1 LEYPVDNFDELR
13 DLAADVRAFIE
24 SSRDPAAALRD
35 VVAAYDVVLGIYPS
49 NDGMGLHVVKGSSL
63 LDRLATLQSN
73 TLYTHTA
80 VAVQNREQAVQLQA
94 LIA

>member
-1 LEYPVDNFDELR
+1 LEYPVDHFDELR

-24 SSRDPAAALRD
+24 SSRDQAAALRD

-49 NDGMGLHVVKGSSL
+49 GNGMGLHVVKGSSL

>member
-1 LEYPVDNFDELR
+1 VDNFDELR

-24 SSRDPAAALRD
+24 GSRDQAAALRD
-35 VVAAYDVVLGIYPS
+35 VVAAYDIVLGIYPS
-49 NDGMGLHVVKGSSL
+49 DNGMGLHVVKGSSL

-73 TLYTHTA
+73 ALYTYTHTA

>member
-1 LEYPVDNFDELR
+1 MDNFDELR

-49 NDGMGLHVVKGSSL
+49 DDGMGLHVVKGSSL
-63 LDRLATLQSN
+63 LDRLATLQSSA
-73 TLYTHTA
+73 LYTHTA
-80 VAVQNREQAVQLQA
+80 VAVQNRDQAVQLQA